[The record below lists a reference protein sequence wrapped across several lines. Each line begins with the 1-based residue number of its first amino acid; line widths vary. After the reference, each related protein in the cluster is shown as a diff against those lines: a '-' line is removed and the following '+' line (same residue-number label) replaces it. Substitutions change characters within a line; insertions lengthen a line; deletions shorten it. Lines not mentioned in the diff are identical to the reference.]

1 LKPKTI
7 AMTSFFKHHRLDTPL
22 LLCLALLLLAGL
34 SFTGSASL
42 QRTVT
47 EMLIRLVMV
56 VGLFIFIGHSGV
68 MSFGH
73 MAFVGIGAYGVAWGT
88 MEPTIKQLVL
98 PGLPDLLLQATLPWI
113 AASVLAALLA
123 AIVALIAGS
132 VILRLS
138 GIAASIATF
147 SLLAIFNVVYS
158 NWDRVTAGSSSIVG
172 IPTPVEVW
180 QALIFAAVAIG
191 VAHWHSVSRFGLA
204 LRAVREEP
212 IAASS
217 CGINAWRQL
226 LVAFVLSAFVCGL
239 GGALDAQF
247 LGVVNPDAYYL
258 GRTFTC
264 LTMLVIGGSTSLSG
278 AVTGVV
284 VLSALIEILVRLE
297 SGLTVAGMTLQ
308 VPTGSQEIVVG
319 LFMMLMLI
327 RRPAGLMKGR
337 DWRWPSRAPLQ
348 QHSQPVFATN

>member
-1 LKPKTI
+1 
-7 AMTSFFKHHRLDTPL
+7 MTSLFKRLRLDTPF
-22 LLCLALLLLAGL
+22 LLCLAIILLATL
-34 SFTGSASL
+34 SLTGSASL

-47 EMLIRLVMV
+47 EMLIRMVMV

-88 MEPTIKQLVL
+88 MEPSIKQMVL
-98 PGLPDLLLQATLPWI
+98 PGLPDFLLQANLPWI
-113 AASVLAALLA
+113 PASLLAALLA
-123 AIVALIAGS
+123 AVIALVAGS

-158 NWDRVTAGSSSIVG
+158 NWDSVTAGSSSIVG
-172 IPTPVEVW
+172 IPTPIEVW
-180 QALIFAAVAIG
+180 QALAFAVIAI
-191 VAHWHSVSRFGLA
+191 VLAHLHSISRFGLA

-212 IAASS
+212 IAAKS
-217 CGINAWRQL
+217 CGINAWHQL
-226 LVAFVLSAFVCGL
+226 LVAFALSAFVCGL

-264 LTMLVIGGSTSLSG
+264 LTMLVIGGSASLSG
-278 AVTGVV
+278 AVTGVIV
-284 VLSALIEILVRLE
+284 MSSLIEILVRLE
-297 SGLTVAGMTLQ
+297 SGVSIAGMSFQL
-308 VPTGSQEIVVG
+308 PTGSQEIVVG
-319 LFMMLMLI
+319 LTMMLMLI

-337 DWRWPSRAPLQ
+337 DWQWPSIPLLQ
-348 QHSQPVFATN
+348 RPPLVATV

>member
-1 LKPKTI
+1 
-7 AMTSFFKHHRLDTPL
+7 MTSFFKRHQLDTPA
-22 LLCLALLLLAGL
+22 LLCLALLALVCLSLA
-34 SFTGSASL
+34 GSASL

-47 EMLIRLVMV
+47 EVLIRLVMV

-73 MAFVGIGAYGVAWGT
+73 MAFVGIGAYGVAWTT
-88 MEPTIKQLVL
+88 MDPAIKQYVL
-98 PGLPDLLLQATLPWI
+98 TGLPDVLQQAALPWLP
-113 AASVLAALLA
+113 ASLLA
-123 AIVALIAGS
+123 AVLAGLVALVAGS

-158 NWDRVTAGSSSIVG
+158 NWDSVTAGSSSIVG
-172 IPTPVEVW
+172 IPTPVGVW
-180 QALIFAAVAIG
+180 QAWCMAAVA
-191 VAHWHSVSRFGLA
+191 VLLAHVHSTSRFGLA

-212 IAASS
+212 VAAQS
-217 CGINAWRQL
+217 CGIRAWHQL

-264 LTMLVIGGSTSLSG
+264 LTMLVIGGSASLSG
-278 AVTGVV
+278 AVTGVLA
-284 VLSALIEILVRLE
+284 LSALMEVLVWLE
-297 SGLTVAGMTLQ
+297 SGVAVGGNTLQ
-308 VPTGSQEIVVG
+308 IPSGSQEIVVG
-319 LFMMLMLI
+319 LTMIVMLI
-327 RRPAGLMKGR
+327 RRPTGLMKGR
-337 DWRWPSRAPLQ
+337 DWRWPAPARA
-348 QHSQPVFATN
+348 H

>member
-1 LKPKTI
+1 MPSI
-7 AMTSFFKHHRLDTPL
+7 FRRHQLDTPL
-22 LLCLALLLLAGL
+22 LLCLALLLLTVL
-34 SFTGSASL
+34 SLTGSAGL

-47 EMLIRLVMV
+47 EMLIRMVMV

-73 MAFVGIGAYGVAWGT
+73 MVFVGIGAYGVAWTT
-88 MEPTIKQLVL
+88 MEPAIKQLVL
-98 PGLPDLLLQATLPWI
+98 PGLPEFLQHWALPWI
-113 AASVLAALLA
+113 PASLLSALLA
-123 AIVALIAGS
+123 AFVALIAGA

-158 NWDRVTAGSSSIVG
+158 NWDSVTAGSSSIVG

-180 QALIFAAVAIG
+180 QALAFAATAILL
-191 VAHWHSVSRFGLA
+191 AHLHSVSRFGLA

-212 IAASS
+212 IAALS

-226 LVAFVLSAFVCGL
+226 LAAFVLSAFVCGL

-264 LTMLVIGGSTSLSG
+264 LTMLVIGGSASLSG
-278 AVTGVV
+278 AVMGVL
-284 VLSALIEILVRLE
+284 VLSALIEVLVRLE
-297 SGLTVAGMTLQ
+297 SGVALGNMTIHL
-308 VPTGSQEIVVG
+308 PTGSQEIVVG
-319 LFMMLMLI
+319 LVMMVMLI

-337 DWRWPSRAPLQ
+337 DWRWPGRPANPRPGKTLAR
-348 QHSQPVFATN
+348 PD